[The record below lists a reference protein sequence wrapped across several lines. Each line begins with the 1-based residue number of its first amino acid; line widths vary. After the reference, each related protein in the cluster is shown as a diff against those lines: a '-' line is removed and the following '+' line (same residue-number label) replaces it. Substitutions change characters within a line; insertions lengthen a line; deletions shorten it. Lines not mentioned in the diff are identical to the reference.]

1 LSGFCRRKYVSL
13 LRDPDR
19 FALPVAPFLRQ
30 LLKERYPQFPTGQ
43 GSAFGD
49 VLVLPASF
57 ILQQFRDELN
67 VLKRNMSVL
76 NYQTMLEEEF
86 DRLAANYFVERRAG
100 DRAFGTVRVFFEDV
114 QPITIDQNAVFFDD
128 SNHRWNPISSVTL
141 TAEELQLNEIPDTGE
156 YYVDVPVIAQDV
168 GDQYSADVEQ
178 VNQFAGI
185 LGAVRCLNLLAF
197 STANAADTNTDL
209 LIAIQDSITN
219 NDLVK
224 DRAIRKLLRENF
236 TSTRSIQV
244 VGAGDAAMARDVIDA
259 VVSIQEMIPFSYS
272 QKYNLP
278 LDGNGDV
285 NWFDEFGNV
294 VVSPVGGTVAAI
306 RDLTGID
313 YNAMDVTLDG
323 QVDMIVSVQP
333 NWRVRMFQAEGVPN
347 DPDEGDYFV
356 TRVEEVPVE
365 PNGVPV
371 KVIRL
376 DQPFRDPNL
385 GSFDPVADAEKYSY
399 TILGPVSTNRFH
411 VGGKIDVYVDSSAN
425 VEESVI
431 VSALS
436 ETSPGSGIAEVPI
449 VEEVPADPVSG
460 LPLFED
466 NKAFFFPFMGVLKIE
481 QIAGDNAVAVERTL
495 VAGAQYVVISA
506 EFRRQFTTQDNDVIR
521 IFGDDENGNPLF
533 IGKRMRITYLSSLDL
548 PLMQE
553 FVDGSEIETKNADI
567 SILPPEQILLDI
579 SLKYRGDLEED
590 VVKDVLERFIQ
601 SKSVG
606 GSMSVQ
612 EISVV
617 LGVVGITDIE
627 HPVRLTSTRDTG
639 TGQLDT
645 TTSEDRI
652 ELETYQA
659 FFPVDDLSVEK
670 IG

>member
-1 LSGFCRRKYVSL
+1 MSL

-19 FALPVAPFLRQ
+19 YALPVASFLRQ
-30 LLKERYPQFPTGQ
+30 LLKERYPQFPAGQ

-49 VLVLPASF
+49 VLVMPASF
-57 ILQQFRDELN
+57 IFQQFRDELN
-67 VLKRNMSVL
+67 VLKRNMSIL
-76 NYQTMLEEEF
+76 NYQTMLEEEM
-86 DRLAANYFVERRAG
+86 DRLAANFFVERREG
-100 DRAFGTVRVFFEDV
+100 ERAFGTVRVFFDDV
-114 QPITIDQNAVFFDD
+114 QPVSIDQSAVFFDD
-128 SNHRWNPISSVTL
+128 DNHRYNPISSVTL

-156 YYVDVPVIAQDV
+156 YYADVAVVAQDV
-168 GDQYSADVEQ
+168 GEQYSASAEQ
-178 VNQFAGI
+178 VNQFANI
-185 LGAVRCLNLLAF
+185 QGATRCLNQLAF
-197 STANAADTNTDL
+197 STAKADDTNTDVV
-209 LIAIQDSITN
+209 ISIKDSITN

-224 DRAIRKLLRENF
+224 SRAISKELRANF
-236 TSTRSIQV
+236 DSVRSVQV
-244 VGAGDAAMARDVIDA
+244 IGAGDVDMSRDVIDA

-278 LDGNGDV
+278 LDENGDV

-294 VVSPVGGTVAAI
+294 VVSPVGGTVAAV

-313 YNAMDVTLDG
+313 YNAMQVTLDG
-323 QVDMIVSVQP
+323 QVEQIISVQP
-333 NWRVRMFQAEGVPN
+333 NYRVRMFQAEGVPN

-356 TRVEEVPVE
+356 TRVESVPVE

-371 KVIRL
+371 KVCRL
-376 DQPFRDPNL
+376 DRPFRDPNL

-425 VEESVI
+425 IEETVI

-436 ETSPGSGIAEVPI
+436 ETTTGSGIAEVPI
-449 VEEVPADPVSG
+449 VEDVPADPSTG

-481 QIAGDNAVAVERTL
+481 QVAGDNADAVERTL
-495 VAGAQYVVISA
+495 VAGAQYVVIDA

-521 IFGDDENGNPLF
+521 IFGNDENGNPLF
-533 IGKRMRITYLSSLDL
+533 IGKRLKITYLSNRDI

-567 SILPPEQILLDI
+567 QIYPPDQILLDI
-579 SLKYRGDLEED
+579 SLKYRGDLDES

-606 GSMSVQ
+606 ASISAQ
-612 EISVV
+612 EISVI
-617 LGVVGITDIE
+617 LGVIGITDIE
-627 HPVRLTSTRDTG
+627 HPMRLTATRDTG
-639 TGQLDT
+639 TGQLET

-652 ELETYQA
+652 ELEKYQT

>member
-1 LSGFCRRKYVSL
+1 MSL

-19 FALPVAPFLRQ
+19 FALPVASFIRQ
-30 LLKERYPQFPTGQ
+30 LLKERYPQFPVGQ

-57 ILQQFRDELN
+57 IFQQFRDELN
-67 VLKRNMSVL
+67 VLKRNMSIL
-76 NYQTMLEEEF
+76 NYQTMLEKEM
-86 DRLAANYFVERRAG
+86 DGLAANYFVERRQG
-100 DRAFGTVRVFFEDV
+100 ERAFGSVRVFFDEV
-114 QPITIDQNAVFFDD
+114 QPVTIDQNAVFFDD
-128 SNHRWNPISSVTL
+128 GNHRYNPISSITL

-156 YYVDVPVIAQDV
+156 YYADVSVIAQDV
-168 GDQYSADVEQ
+168 GEQYSAAEEQ
-178 VNQFAGI
+178 VNQFANI
-185 LGAVRCLNLLAF
+185 QGAVRCLNLLAF
-197 STANAADTNTDL
+197 STAKADDTNTDV
-209 LIAIQDSITN
+209 LIAIKDAITN

-224 DRAIRKLLRENF
+224 AQAIRKALRENF
-236 TSTRSIQV
+236 SSTRSVQV
-244 VGAGDAAMARDVIDA
+244 VGAGDVDMVRDVVDA
-259 VVSIQEMIPFSYS
+259 VVSLQEMIPFSYS

-278 LDGNGDV
+278 LDENGDV
-285 NWFDEFGNV
+285 SWFDEFGNV
-294 VVSPVGGTVAAI
+294 VVSPIGGTVAAI

-313 YNAMDVTLDG
+313 YNAMQVTLDG
-323 QVDMIVSVQP
+323 QVNQVISVQP
-333 NWRVRMFQAEGVPN
+333 NYRVRMFQAEGVPN

-376 DQPFRDPNL
+376 DQPFRDPDL

-436 ETSPGSGIAEVPI
+436 ETTPGSGIAEVPI
-449 VEEVPADPVSG
+449 VEDVPADPVTG

-481 QIAGDNAVAVERTL
+481 QIAGDNVVAVERTL
-495 VAGAQYVVISA
+495 VAGAQYVVIAA
-506 EFRRQFTTQDNDVIR
+506 EFRRRFTAQDNSVIR
-521 IFGDDENGNPLF
+521 IFGNDENGNPLF
-533 IGKRMRITYLSSLDL
+533 IGKRIKITYLSNRDI

-553 FVDGSEIETKNADI
+553 FVDSAEIETKNADI
-567 SILPPEQILLDI
+567 AIYPPEQVLLDI
-579 SLKYRGDLEED
+579 SLKYSSDLDEA
-590 VVKDVLERFIQ
+590 VVKDVLKRFIQ
-601 SKSVG
+601 SKG
-606 GSMSVQ
+606 GAASISVQ
-612 EISVV
+612 EISII
-617 LGVVGITDIE
+617 LGVIGITDIE
-627 HPVRLTSTRDTG
+627 HPTRLTATRDTG

-652 ELETYQA
+652 ELEKYQM

-670 IG
+670 VG

>member
-1 LSGFCRRKYVSL
+1 MSL

-19 FALPVAPFLRQ
+19 FALPVASFLRQ
-30 LLKERYPQFPTGQ
+30 LLKERFPQFPVGQ

-57 ILQQFRDELN
+57 IFQQFRDELN

-76 NYQTMLEEEF
+76 NYQTMLEEEM
-86 DRLAANYFVERRAG
+86 DRLAANYFVERREG
-100 DRAFGTVRVFFEDV
+100 ERAFGLVRVFFDEV
-114 QPITIDQNAVFFDD
+114 QPVTIDQNAVFFDD
-128 SNHRWNPISSVTL
+128 DNHRYNPISSITL
-141 TAEELQLNEIPDTGE
+141 IAEELQLNEIPDTGE
-156 YYVDVPVIAQDV
+156 YFADVPVIAQEV
-168 GDQYSADVEQ
+168 GEQYSADEEQ
-178 VNQFAGI
+178 VNQFASI
-185 LGAVRCLNLLAF
+185 QGAVRCLNLLAF
-197 STANAADTNTDL
+197 STAKADDTNTDL
-209 LIAIQDSITN
+209 LIAVKDSITN

-224 DRAIRKLLRENF
+224 ARAIAKVLRANF
-236 TSTRSIQV
+236 ASTRSIQV
-244 VGAGDAAMARDVIDA
+244 VGVGDAAMERDIIDA

-278 LDGNGDV
+278 LDENGDV

-294 VVSPVGGTVAAI
+294 VVSPIGGTVAAI

-313 YNAMDVTLDG
+313 YNAMQVTLDG
-323 QVDMIVSVQP
+323 QVDQVISVQP
-333 NWRVRMFQAEGVPN
+333 NYRVRMFQAEGVPN

-376 DQPFRDPNL
+376 DRPFRDPNL

-436 ETSPGSGIAEVPI
+436 ETSLGSGIAEIPI
-449 VEEVPADPVSG
+449 VEDVPADPVTN

-481 QIAGDNAVAVERTL
+481 QIAGDNVLAVERTL
-495 VAGAQYVVISA
+495 VAGAQYVVINA
-506 EFRRQFTTQDNDVIR
+506 EFRRRFTTQDNSVIR
-521 IFGDDENGNPLF
+521 VFGDDENGNPLF
-533 IGKRMRITYLSSLDL
+533 IGKRLKITYLSNRDI

-553 FVDGSEIETKNADI
+553 FVDAAETETKNADI
-567 SILPPEQILLDI
+567 AIFPPEQVLFDV
-579 SLKYRGDLEED
+579 SLKYRGELEEA

-601 SKSVG
+601 SKGVG
-606 GSMSVQ
+606 ASISVQ
-612 EISVV
+612 EISLI

-627 HPVRLTSTRDTG
+627 HPIRLTSTRDTG

-652 ELETYQA
+652 ELETYQT
-659 FFPVDDLSVEK
+659 FFPVDSLSVEK
-670 IG
+670 VG

>member
-1 LSGFCRRKYVSL
+1 MSL

-19 FALPVAPFLRQ
+19 FALPVASFLRQ
-30 LLKERYPQFPTGQ
+30 LLKERFPQFPAGQ

-57 ILQQFRDELN
+57 IFQQFRDELN
-67 VLKRNMSVL
+67 VLKRDMSVL
-76 NYQTMLEEEF
+76 NYQTMLEEEM

-100 DRAFGTVRVFFEDV
+100 ERAFGTVRVFFDEV
-114 QPITIDQNAVFFDD
+114 QPVTIDQNAVFFDD
-128 SNHRWNPISSVTL
+128 DNHRYNPISSITL

-156 YYVDVPVIAQDV
+156 YFADVPVIAQEV
-168 GDQYSADVEQ
+168 GEQYSADVEQ
-178 VNQFAGI
+178 VNQFASI
-185 LGAVRCLNLLAF
+185 QGAVRCVNLLAF
-197 STANAADTNTDL
+197 SVAKPDDTNTDL
-209 LIAIQDSITN
+209 LIAIKESITN

-224 DRAIRKLLRENF
+224 ARAIAKALRANF
-236 TSTRSIQV
+236 PSTRSIQV
-244 VGAGDAAMARDVIDA
+244 VGAGDAAMTRDVIDA

-278 LDGNGDV
+278 LDENGDV

-294 VVSPVGGTVAAI
+294 VVSPIGGTVAAV

-313 YNAMDVTLDG
+313 YNAMEVTLDG
-323 QVDMIVSVQP
+323 QVEMVVSVQP
-333 NWRVRMFQAEGVPN
+333 NYRVRMFQAEGVPN

-376 DQPFRDPNL
+376 DKPFRDPNL

-431 VSALS
+431 VSSLS

-449 VEEVPADPVSG
+449 VEDVPSDPVTN

-481 QIAGDNAVAVERTL
+481 QIAGDNASAVERTL
-495 VAGAQYVVISA
+495 VAGAQYVVIDA
-506 EFRRQFTTQDNDVIR
+506 AFRRQFTTQDNDVIR
-521 IFGDDENGNPLF
+521 IFGNDENGNPLF
-533 IGKRMRITYLSSLDL
+533 IGKRVRITYLSNRDI

-553 FVDGSEIETKNADI
+553 FVDASDTETKNADI
-567 SILPPEQILLDI
+567 AIFPSEQVLLDI
-579 SLKYRGDLEED
+579 SLKYRGDLDEA
-590 VVKDVLERFIQ
+590 VVRDVLERFIK
-601 SKSVG
+601 SKGVG
-606 GSMSVQ
+606 ASISVQ

-617 LGVVGITDIE
+617 LGVIGITDIE
-627 HPVRLTSTRDTG
+627 HPTRLTATRDTG
-639 TGQLDT
+639 TGQLET

-652 ELETYQA
+652 ELETFQT
-659 FFPVDDLSVEK
+659 FFPVDSLSVEK

>member
-1 LSGFCRRKYVSL
+1 
-13 LRDPDR
+13 
-19 FALPVAPFLRQ
+19 
-30 LLKERYPQFPTGQ
+30 LKERFPQFPAGQ

-57 ILQQFRDELN
+57 IFQQFRDELN
-67 VLKRNMSVL
+67 VLKRDMSVL
-76 NYQTMLEEEF
+76 NYQTMREEEM
-86 DRLAANYFVERRAG
+86 DRLAANYFVERRLG
-100 DRAFGTVRVFFEDV
+100 ERAFGTVRVFFDEV
-114 QPITIDQNAVFFDD
+114 QPVTVDQNAVFFDD
-128 SNHRWNPISSVTL
+128 DNHRYNPISSITL

-156 YYVDVPVIAQDV
+156 YFVDVPVIAQEV
-168 GDQYSADVEQ
+168 GEQYSADVEQ
-178 VNQFAGI
+178 VNQFASI
-185 LGAVRCLNLLAF
+185 QGAVRCLNLLAF
-197 STANAADTNTDL
+197 STAKADDTNTDL
-209 LIAIQDSITN
+209 LIAVKESITN

-224 DRAIRKLLRENF
+224 ARAIAKELRANF
-236 TSTRSIQV
+236 ASTRSIQV
-244 VGAGDAAMARDVIDA
+244 VGAGDAAMERDVIDA
-259 VVSIQEMIPFSYS
+259 VVSIQEMIPFSFS

-278 LDGNGDV
+278 LDENGDV

-294 VVSPVGGTVAAI
+294 VVSPVGGTVAAL

-313 YNAMDVTLDG
+313 YNAMEVTLDG
-323 QVDMIVSVQP
+323 QVEMVVSVQP

-376 DQPFRDPNL
+376 DRPFRDPDL
-385 GSFDPVADAEKYSY
+385 GSFDPVADVEKYSY

-449 VEEVPADPVSG
+449 VEEVPTDPVTN

-481 QIAGDNAVAVERTL
+481 QIAGDNASAVERTL
-495 VAGAQYVVISA
+495 VAGAHYVVIDA
-506 EFRRQFTTQDNDVIR
+506 AFRRKFTTQENDVIR
-521 IFGDDENGNPLF
+521 IFGNDENGNPLF
-533 IGKRMRITYLSSLDL
+533 IGKRLKITYLSNRDI

-553 FVDGSEIETKNADI
+553 FVDAADTETKNADI
-567 SILPPEQILLDI
+567 AIFPSEQRLLDI
-579 SLKYRGDLEED
+579 SLKYSGDLEEA
-590 VVKDVLERFIQ
+590 VVKDVLKRFIQ
-601 SKSVG
+601 SKGVG
-606 GSMSVQ
+606 ASISVQ
-612 EISVV
+612 EISLI

-627 HPVRLTSTRDTG
+627 HPIRLTATRDTG
-639 TGQLDT
+639 TGQLEV

-652 ELETYQA
+652 ELETFQA
-659 FFPVDDLSVEK
+659 FFPVDSLSVEK
-670 IG
+670 VG